1 MTTDLSTLIAMETT
15 KVELL
20 HPATKKPLGM
30 VVTLAGPAADT
41 YQTAKLRLVQENM
54 GEANAEKISRK
65 MVELLAACV
74 VSWEG
79 FVENGMPLVCDRET
93 ALRLLTTPGLYWLR
107 DQLESA
113 LGDVARFIK
122 A

>member
-15 KVELL
+15 KVEVL
-20 HPATKKPLGM
+20 HPVTKKPTGM
-30 VVTLAGPAADT
+30 SVTLAGPAADA
-41 YQTAKLRLVQENM
+41 YQSAKLRLVQENM
-54 GEANAEKISRK
+54 GEANAEKIGQK

-74 VSWEG
+74 VGWEG
-79 FVENGMPLVCDRET
+79 FVEHGQALACTPENV
-93 ALRLLTTPGLYWLR
+93 LRLLTTRGYYWLK
-107 DQLESA
+107 DQLEAA

>member
-30 VVTLAGPAADT
+30 VVTLAGPAADA
-41 YQTAKLRLVQENM
+41 YQSARLRLVQENM
-54 GEANAEKISRK
+54 GEADVEKISRK
-65 MVELLAACV
+65 MVDLLAACV
-74 VSWEG
+74 IAWEG
-79 FVENGMPLVCDRET
+79 FVENGQPLVCTPET
-93 ALRLLTTPGLYWLR
+93 VSRLLNHRGYYWMK
-107 DQLESA
+107 DQLEAA